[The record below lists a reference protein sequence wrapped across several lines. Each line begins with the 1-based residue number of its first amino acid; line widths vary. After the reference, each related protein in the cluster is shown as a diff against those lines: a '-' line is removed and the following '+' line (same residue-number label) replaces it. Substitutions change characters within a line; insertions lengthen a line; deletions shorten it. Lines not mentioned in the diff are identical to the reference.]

1 MIMDMDKIFNLF
13 SGDNDLQPY
22 TSKELEDI
30 KKFEEFKET
39 PMFKLGMFKK
49 IIFNHISYKKK
60 IVELFKSVKPQL
72 DIDELEETG
81 ELVAFE
87 RGWDFISQC
96 EIEKEEWQSGLI
108 LCNDEEFRV
117 ALKLTIQF
125 YQNLE
130 EYEKCAHLKKI
141 LDFLQKN
148 LEKQN

>member
-1 MIMDMDKIFNLF
+1 MDMNKIFNLF
-13 SGDNDLQPY
+13 SGGDDLQPY

-72 DIDELEETG
+72 DIEELEETG

-96 EIEKEEWQSGLI
+96 EIDKEDWEMGLI

-130 EYEKCAHLKKI
+130 EYEKCAHLKKT

>member
-1 MIMDMDKIFNLF
+1 MIMDMNKIFNLF
-13 SGDNDLQPY
+13 SGGDDLQPY

-72 DIDELEETG
+72 DIEELEETG

-96 EIEKEEWQSGLI
+96 EIDKEDWEMGLI

-130 EYEKCAHLKKI
+130 EYEKCAHLKKT

>member
-1 MIMDMDKIFNLF
+1 MDMEGIFNLF
-13 SGDNDLQPY
+13 SGGDEESQPY

-30 KKFEEFKET
+30 RRLESFKET

-49 IIFNHISYKKK
+49 IVFNHISYKKK
-60 IVELFKSVKPQL
+60 IIELFKSVKPQL
-72 DIDELEETG
+72 DVEELEETG

-96 EIEKEEWQSGLI
+96 SIKEEEWRVGLT

-130 EYEKCAHLKKI
+130 EYEKCAYLKKI

-148 LEKQN
+148 LDKQK

>member
-1 MIMDMDKIFNLF
+1 MIMDMNKIFNLF
-13 SGDNDLQPY
+13 SGGDDLQPY

-72 DIDELEETG
+72 DIEELEETG

-96 EIEKEEWQSGLI
+96 EIDKEEWKLGLI